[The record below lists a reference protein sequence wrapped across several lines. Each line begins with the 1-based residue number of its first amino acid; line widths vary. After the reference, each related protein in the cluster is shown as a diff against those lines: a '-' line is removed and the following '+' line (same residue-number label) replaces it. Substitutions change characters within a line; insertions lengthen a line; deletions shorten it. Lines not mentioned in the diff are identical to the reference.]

1 MTPMD
6 AIMTSTSA
14 AAQLLRLSTEIGTL
28 EAGKQADL
36 LVVEGNPLRNIGLLL
51 KKERIVGVMQRGRFV
66 AGPLS
71 QA

>member
-1 MTPMD
+1 
-6 AIMTSTSA
+6 
-14 AAQLLRLSTEIGTL
+14 
-28 EAGKQADL
+28 

-51 KKERIVGVMQRGRFV
+51 KQERIVGVMQRGRFV